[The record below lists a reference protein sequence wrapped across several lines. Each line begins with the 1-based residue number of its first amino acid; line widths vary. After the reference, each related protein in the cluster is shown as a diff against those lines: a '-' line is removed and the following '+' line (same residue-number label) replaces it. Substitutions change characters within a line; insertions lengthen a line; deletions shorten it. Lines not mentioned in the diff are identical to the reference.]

1 MFTKLLLNSTV
12 FGLNHILEGISDE
25 LISESR
31 TSLIWIYV
39 VFAYYYT
46 ILSSLGIFFKLNIH
60 FDLLMIQNYVEVDL
74 NCILICL
81 MCTTK
86 DC

>member
-1 MFTKLLLNSTV
+1 MFTKTLLNSTV

-31 TSLIWIYV
+31 TSLIWIYI

-46 ILSSLGIFFKLNIH
+46 ILSSLVIFFKLNIH

>member
-1 MFTKLLLNSTV
+1 MFTKTLLNSTV

-31 TSLIWIYV
+31 TSLIWIYI

>member
-31 TSLIWIYV
+31 TTLIWIYI

-46 ILSSLGIFFKLNIH
+46 ILSSLGIFLKLNIH

>member
-1 MFTKLLLNSTV
+1 MFTKPLLNRTV

-31 TSLIWIYV
+31 TSLIWIYI

-86 DC
+86 DF

>member
-1 MFTKLLLNSTV
+1 MFTKPLLNSTV
-12 FGLNHILEGISDE
+12 LGLNHILDGIADE

-31 TSLIWIYV
+31 TSLIWIYI

>member
-1 MFTKLLLNSTV
+1 MFTKPLLNSTV
-12 FGLNHILEGISDE
+12 LGLNHILDGIADE

-31 TSLIWIYV
+31 TSLIWIYI

-46 ILSSLGIFFKLNIH
+46 ILSSLGIFLKLNIH

>member
-1 MFTKLLLNSTV
+1 MFTKPLLNSTV
-12 FGLNHILEGISDE
+12 FGLDHILEGLSDE

-31 TSLIWIYV
+31 TSLIWIYI

-60 FDLLMIQNYVEVDL
+60 FDLLMIQNYVEVDF

>member
-31 TSLIWIYV
+31 TSLIWIYI

-46 ILSSLGIFFKLNIH
+46 ILSSLGIFLKLNIH

>member
-1 MFTKLLLNSTV
+1 MFTKPLLNGTV

-31 TSLIWIYV
+31 TSLIWIYI

-46 ILSSLGIFFKLNIH
+46 ILSSLGIFKKLNIH

-74 NCILICL
+74 NCILFCL